1 MTLLVGT
8 SALAQSGTEET
19 RAKLESK
26 VHQYTLSGDGMMNAL
41 AKIAEQF
48 EIPMGIEWVEDG
60 QTRRVLNLAWKSN
73 TVRGILNAV
82 VSSYPG
88 YSWKV
93 QDGVVHVF
101 RRDLV
106 NDRGNFLNL
115 KVPNWFEAH
124 NRVGGMISQELQLAL
139 ENIVSP
145 RKLPPGGGIGGSYAT
160 DLEEKPL
167 TLMLRGLTARE
178 ALDKLVDA
186 SEHKIWVATF
196 SGPSDRTPTGFCRTE
211 TLWHRKPFPDRDQPV
226 WDFLTWTGFVKMLT
240 SGM

>member
-1 MTLLVGT
+1 MRYCTCKALLFAVTFLVGL
-8 SALAQSGTEET
+8 SAPAQSGAEET
-19 RAKLESK
+19 QAKLDSN
-26 VHQYTLSGDGMMNAL
+26 VNQFTLSGDGMINAL

-48 EIPMGIEWVEDG
+48 ELPMGIEWVEDG
-60 QTRRVLNLAWKSN
+60 QTRRGLNLTWKSN
-73 TVRGILNAV
+73 TVRGVLNAV

-106 NDRGNFLNL
+106 NDSGNFLNL

-124 NRVGGMISQELQLAL
+124 DRVGGMISQDLQLAL
-139 ENIVSP
+139 EDIVSP
-145 RKLPPGGGIGGSYAT
+145 RKMPPGGGIGGSYAT
-160 DLEEKPL
+160 DLQEKPL
-167 TLMLRGLTARE
+167 TLTLHGLTVRE

-196 SGPSDRTPTGFCRTE
+196 SGT
-211 TLWHRKPFPDRDQPV
+211 
-226 WDFLTWTGFVKMLT
+226 
-240 SGM
+240 